1 MKLDDESTKTRIDR
15 NKLRAALD
23 KILAIV
29 TPENDPHDGD
39 LTLDGIVRNVERL
52 AEYAEQVTARMNAA
66 HAETLAFRN
75 LHQIGEDGTVRR
87 PVHVMPHNIWNACAA
102 HDARI
107 KAESEAF

>member
-1 MKLDDESTKTRIDR
+1 MNLDDPLTKMTIER

-29 TPENDPHDGD
+29 TPENDPHDDD
-39 LTLDGIVRNVERL
+39 LTLEGIVRNVEQL
-52 AEYAEQVTARMNAA
+52 ADYAEEVTARMNAA
-66 HAETLAFRN
+66 HAETLAFRD

-87 PVHVMPHNIWNACAA
+87 PVHVAPHNVWNICAT

-107 KAESEAF
+107 KAESESF

>member
-1 MKLDDESTKTRIDR
+1 MNLDDEAVKTRIER
-15 NKLRAALD
+15 NKLRAAMD
-23 KILAIV
+23 RILSIV

-39 LTLDGIVRNVERL
+39 MTIDGIVRNVQAL
-52 AEYAEQVTARMNAA
+52 ADYAEDATGRMYILSVEAA
-66 HAETLAFRN
+66 AFRD

-87 PVHVMPHNIWNACAA
+87 PVHVAPHNVWNACAA